1 MQVIGEYVR
10 QSEEDPAKVLEALK
24 EAERTLANGTYPEF
38 SLKVCTGLGVSNL
51 RTITKSVRYYGPWRY
66 P

>member
-38 SLKVCTGLGVSNL
+38 SLKV
-51 RTITKSVRYYGPWRY
+51 
-66 P
+66 